1 MSNTDATLKITHF
14 LIELRQRLL
23 ICILAYAVLFAVSYY
38 CADNLYAT
46 LILPLS
52 KYWLHPQLIATNI
65 ATVWLVPLKLAAT
78 MAWLLGMP
86 FFLYQLW
93 NYVAPA
99 LYIKERKTVWKLL
112 VSSVLLFYLGM
123 GFAYEIVLPML
134 YHLMLQYAPANV
146 KVMPEM
152 TNYFGTTL
160 QLMWVFGF
168 LFQIPMVMLVL
179 SKILHWSIERL
190 KMLRPYVVVSAFVLG
205 MLVAPPDVVSQT
217 LVALPLW
224 ALYEIG
230 LVVCKLVFPR
240 N

>member
-1 MSNTDATLKITHF
+1 MSNTDTAAKITHY
-14 LIELRQRLL
+14 LVELRQRLL
-23 ICILAYAVLFAVSYY
+23 ICMLAYGVLFSINYY
-38 CADNLYAT
+38 YADNLYAT
-46 LILPLS
+46 LILPLG

-65 ATVWLVPLKLAAT
+65 ATVWLMPLKLAAT
-78 MAWLLGMP
+78 MAWLFGMP

-93 NYVAPA
+93 IYVAPA

-123 GFAYEIVLPML
+123 AFAYGIVLPML

-160 QLMWVFGF
+160 QFMWVFGF
-168 LFQIPMVMLVL
+168 LFQIPIVMLVL
-179 SKILHWSIERL
+179 SKILNWPIDRL
-190 KMLRPYVVVSAFVLG
+190 KRLRPYVVVSAFILG

-224 ALYEIG
+224 GLYEIG
-230 LVVCKLVFPR
+230 LMICRIVCPR
-240 N
+240 